1 MTRTLPPGRYTAAA
15 KPARPK
21 RWLVWAL
28 SAAVVVVGVIV
39 AFVAYDKFAVSEID
53 SEATSFDLVSDSQL
67 DITFTVTRQDPSRD
81 AVCIVRS
88 RSKDGS
94 ETGRREVFIAG
105 GEDQTVKVTAPVY
118 TSRPPAMGDIYGCSL
133 DVPAYLTGG

>member
-1 MTRTLPPGRYTAAA
+1 
-15 KPARPK
+15 
-21 RWLVWAL
+21 VWAL

-67 DITFTVTRQDPSRD
+67 DITFTVTREDPSQA

-94 ETGRREVFIAG
+94 ETGRREVYIAG

-133 DVPAYLTGG
+133 DVPAYLTRG